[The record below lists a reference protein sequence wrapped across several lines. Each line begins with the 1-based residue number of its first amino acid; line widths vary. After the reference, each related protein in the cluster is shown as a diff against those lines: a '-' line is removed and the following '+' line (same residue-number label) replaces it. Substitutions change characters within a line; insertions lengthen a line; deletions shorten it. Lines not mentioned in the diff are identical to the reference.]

1 MIERINSIR
10 KEEISVPC
18 RTIVVQIRT
27 GEGISIEDEAGVDL
41 QMLETLEKEEIRLIQ
56 IIKDERKIISEAL
69 VGVGATTHEEAV
81 TIENKP

>member
-10 KEEISVPC
+10 KEQISVPC

-27 GEGISIEDEAGVDL
+27 GEEISIEDEAGVDL

-69 VGVGATTHEEAV
+69 VGVEATTQEEAV

>member
-1 MIERINSIR
+1 MIERINSTR
-10 KEEISVPC
+10 KEEISVPG

>member
-10 KEEISVPC
+10 KEEINVPC

-27 GEGISIEDEAGVDL
+27 GEEISIEDEAGVDL

-56 IIKDERKIISEAL
+56 IIKDERKIILEAL
-69 VGVGATTHEEAV
+69 VGVGATTQEEAV